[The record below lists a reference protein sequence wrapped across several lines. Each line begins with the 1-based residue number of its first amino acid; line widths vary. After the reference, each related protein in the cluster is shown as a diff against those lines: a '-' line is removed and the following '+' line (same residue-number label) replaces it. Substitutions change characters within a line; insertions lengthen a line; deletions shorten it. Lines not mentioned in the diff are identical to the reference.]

1 MLQDKLLGMLARY
14 AERHPDEDARR
25 FRRFVAAQP
34 RCFERDCF
42 ADGHVTG
49 SAALLSRDGSRLLL
63 THHAKLGR
71 WLQLGGHADGD
82 PDPLRVA
89 CREAEEESGL
99 RVVPLAAEPLD
110 VDIHAIPALGGE
122 PSHLHYDVRF
132 ALTLAAADEAHR
144 RSPESLAL
152 RWVPLADIAAV
163 TSEASVLRLAAKC
176 RRAFPGGAAASA
188 ARRRPSV
195 E

>member
-1 MLQDKLLGMLARY
+1 MPQEKLLGMLARY
-14 AERHPDEDARR
+14 AERHPDEDVRR

-42 ADGHVTG
+42 KDGHVTG
-49 SAALLSRDGSRLLL
+49 SAALLSKDGSRILL

-99 RVVPLAAEPLD
+99 RVAAIDTAPLD
-110 VDIHAIPALGGE
+110 LDIHAIPARGDE
-122 PSHLHYDVRF
+122 PPHTHYDVRF
-132 ALTLAAADEAHR
+132 LLTVMAADEAPR
-144 RSPESLAL
+144 RSAESLAL
-152 RWVPLADIAAV
+152 RWVPLADIATV
-163 TSEASVLRLAAKC
+163 TGEASILRLAAKC
-176 RRAFPGGAAASA
+176 RRAFP
-188 ARRRPSV
+188 RPGTP
-195 E
+195 

>member
-14 AERHPDEDARR
+14 AERHPDEDVRR
-25 FRRFVAAQP
+25 FRQFVAAQP

-42 ADGHVTG
+42 EDGHVTG
-49 SAALLSRDGSRLLL
+49 SAALLSKDGSRILL

-99 RVVPLAAEPLD
+99 RVAPVGTAPLD
-110 VDIHAIPALGGE
+110 LDIHAIPARGDE
-122 PSHLHYDVRF
+122 PPHMHYDVRF
-132 ALTLAAADEAHR
+132 LLTVVADEAFS
-144 RSPESLAL
+144 RSAESLAL
-152 RWVPLADIAAV
+152 RWVPLADIAAI
-163 TSEASVLRLAAKC
+163 TGEASILRLAAKC
-176 RRAFPGGAAASA
+176 QRAFLGRG
-188 ARRRPSV
+188 RP
-195 E
+195 